1 MEYKSFRLSESM
13 IGYCSFD
20 EKITC
25 LDSRRKDFLV
35 NVAAAT
41 ATGEIFVWEI
51 DAQNVVKSKTCEI
64 PSTEPKRLSKHKT
77 EITSLAFNS
86 TATKLASCSVDKMFC
101 VTDVVTGMNLFSK
114 VLENSPT
121 SLSWC
126 GESEFILIVD
136 VSGHLAIWNL
146 LEGNLKCDI
155 TATDGNFYWII
166 TVT

>member
-35 NVAAAT
+35 NIAAAT

-51 DAQNVVKSKTCEI
+51 DAQNIVKSKTCEI
-64 PSTEPKRLSKHKT
+64 PSTEPKRLAKHKT

-114 VLENSPT
+114 GLENSPT

-166 TVT
+166 TIT